1 MFCPPYAGYTC
12 SWGEN
17 CFEILVSITI
27 YIIHS
32 LNQENKHTKLNKL
45 IFILKNKKDSK
56 FFNWIAFFNM
66 VFKTYVVILINAFS
80 FLANHHFNDFS
91 RCVCLFQIL
100 LSVCH
105 RFRGFPN
112 FFLDVSCWQDE
123 SANLV
128 LFGWVKFF
136 IDSWFFL
143 LISQRVSLFWW
154 ELIYFLLVLLVS
166 FGSCRFLL
174 VSIGFHCY
182 LLVTWFLLVPCG
194 SCWFLLVPVGSCWF
208 LLVPVCSCLFLFV
221 PVGSCWFLLV
231 PVGSCLFL
239 LVPVGSCW
247 FLLVP
252 VDSCLFLLVPG
263 GSWWFL
269 VVPGGSYWFL
279 LVPVGSCWFLLVP
292 IGSYDCY
299 WFL

>member
-45 IFILKNKKDSK
+45 LFILKNKKDSK

-128 LFGWVKFF
+128 LFGWVKLIPDFF
-136 IDSWFFL
+136 
-143 LISQRVSLFWW
+143 
-154 ELIYFLLVLLVS
+154 
-166 FGSCRFLL
+166 
-174 VSIGFHCY
+174 
-182 LLVTWFLLVPCG
+182 
-194 SCWFLLVPVGSCWF
+194 CWFLKEYLCSGENWF
-208 LLVPVCSCLFLFV
+208 IS
-221 PVGSCWFLLV
+221 SWF
-231 PVGSCLFL
+231 
-239 LVPVGSCW
+239 
-247 FLLVP
+247 
-252 VDSCLFLLVPG
+252 
-263 GSWWFL
+263 
-269 VVPGGSYWFL
+269 YWFL
-279 LVPVGSCWFLLVP
+279 LVPVGSYWFLL
-292 IGSYDCY
+292 GSIVTY
-299 WFL
+299 